1 MSGKASPAD
10 RLDPRSKLAIFV
22 VACIC
27 VFSGLS
33 LSQEIALLSLCGTA
47 LLLCGKYRKAFA
59 FCLLY
64 ALLLFGDQL
73 VRPQLSGILGN
84 LAMMLFHVVRFLLPL
99 FAAFCLVTRTT
110 RIGAYISAFMA
121 MRLPGE
127 VIIPLAVM
135 FRFVPAIQEE
145 WQAVNR
151 ALRLRGLAFTWKNVL
166 KRPLR
171 MLEFLLV
178 PFLLQCSVIVDEMSA
193 AVMARGF
200 DKEHPRTSYTEVRM
214 SALDWCILAASAG
227 FFLWSLL
234 F

>member
-1 MSGKASPAD
+1 MVF
-10 RLDPRSKLAIFV
+10 L

-33 LSQEIALLSLCGTA
+33 LAREISLLMLCVIC
-47 LLLCGKYRKAFA
+47 LLLCGKYQKAA
-59 FCLLY
+59 SYCLLY
-64 ALLLFGDQL
+64 VLLLLGDQL
-73 VRPQLSGILGN
+73 ARPHLSGILGN
-84 LAMMLFHVVRFLLPL
+84 LAMMLFHVIRFLLPL
-99 FAAFCLVTRTT
+99 FAAFYLVTKTT

-121 MRLPGE
+121 MGLPGE

-135 FRFVPAIQEE
+135 FRFVPTIQEE
-145 WQAVNR
+145 WLAVNQ

-166 KRPLR
+166 RRPLQ

-214 SALDWCILAASAG
+214 SALDWCIIAAAAG
-227 FFLWSLL
+227 FFLWSI
-234 F
+234 FF